1 MSSDS
6 SVADRAAIRW
16 QMPDLGHAGA
26 GTDTGPL
33 HTAEEL
39 DSISTTAREEGFD
52 QGYQEGKAAGLAHA
66 DVLITRMQGV
76 LENLVRPLQALD
88 DEIEHELLQ
97 LCLKLSERILRK
109 HLPLDPEA
117 MAGFIREG
125 IELLQPTDRLVSI
138 HLCPDDATA
147 LSELLGEDNQD
158 WRIMHDR
165 MLQPGDVRIQTD
177 SGALDGRLPARLE
190 AMLNDLLENRAHEGE
205 S

>member
-1 MSSDS
+1 MSNDS
-6 SVADRAAIRW
+6 SVASQAAKRW
-16 QMPDLGHAGA
+16 QMPDLGNSSVNQDGS
-26 GTDTGPL
+26 PL

-39 DSISTTAREEGFD
+39 DRISTSAREEGFD

-66 DVLITRMQGV
+66 DVLLTRVHGV
-76 LENLVRPLQALD
+76 MENLVRPLQALD
-88 DEIEHELLQ
+88 EEIEHELLQ
-97 LCLKLSERILRK
+97 LSLKLCERILRK
-109 HLPLDPEA
+109 QLPMDPEA

-125 IELLQPTDRLVSI
+125 IELLQPTDRQVSI

-147 LSELLGEDNQD
+147 LGELLGKDNQD

-177 SGALDGRLPARLE
+177 SGALDGRLPVRLE
-190 AMLNDLLENRAHEGE
+190 AMLNDLLENRAHEGD